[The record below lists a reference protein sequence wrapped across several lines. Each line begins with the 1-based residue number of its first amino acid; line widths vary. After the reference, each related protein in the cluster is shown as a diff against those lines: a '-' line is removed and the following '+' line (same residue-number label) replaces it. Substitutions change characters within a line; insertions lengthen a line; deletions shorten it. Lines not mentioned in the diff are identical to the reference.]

1 MRTKNLMIM
10 ALLIIIVALC
20 FCFILPGCDTM
31 TLDKDYSF
39 SFDAIKTTIWDVPG
53 VPLFFAKG
61 SGLELKKDGNLS
73 LTVILAPTT
82 LTLLEDKKFDLSAFD
97 LDILMTRYA
106 EPILPWFDRHDLKAS
121 FAALKQNLGAELI
134 LDYEEEATK
143 KIIASV
149 ENTGKLNSDF
159 TIPKTFGFRYTA
171 EYKVKKLTSAE
182 GKEYFALY
190 VDKFSEDGEPFII
203 ITLDE
208 NENGQKTA
216 KIRIEFLK
224 MTLSFV
230 ENETVEEK

>member
-20 FCFILPGCDTM
+20 CCFILPGCDTIV
-31 TLDKDYSF
+31 LDKDYSF
-39 SFDAIKTTIWDVPG
+39 SFDALQTTIWDTPG
-53 VPLFFAKG
+53 APLFFAKG

-73 LTVILAPTT
+73 LTVILAPTVSK
-82 LTLLEDKKFDLSAFD
+82 LLEDMKFDLSAFD

-106 EPILPWFDRHDLKAS
+106 EPMLPWFDRHDLKAS
-121 FAALKQNLGAELI
+121 FDALKQNLGAELI

-143 KIIASV
+143 KIISSV

-159 TIPKTFGFRYTA
+159 TIPKTFGVRYTA
-171 EYKVKKLTSAE
+171 EYKVKKLTSE
-182 GKEYFALY
+182 DGNEYFALY
-190 VDKFSEDGEPFII
+190 VDKHSDDGEPFII

-216 KIRIEFLK
+216 KIRVEFLK
-224 MTLSFV
+224 MTLAFV